1 MADYDDDRPDF
12 DAAFAD
18 DPGDEP
24 PKRRRGFSRRGRGA
38 EDTEGV
44 EDPDVIEDTASTGE
58 VPRSG
63 LRRFASSTPPSED
76 DDFDHLEEEPGGA
89 PPPPRRSSS
98 ASRRGGRG
106 GGRPPRRPPRGGSR
120 ASGGGASVL
129 QRPRGRLILAIA
141 FAAIL
146 ILVVTLVVRDCQ
158 RNQLEDQYT
167 SYLNGVAKLV
177 NDSAQQGQQLRQILA
192 NPRGE
197 RPPQLRQKIQTL
209 SQKAGGLVDQAETL
223 DPPDSLNEAQ
233 SSFVTTLEY
242 RVTGLSTLAANLP
255 TILQRNDVDFQ
266 ANSIAGSMQRFLASD
281 VIYQDSFAGPAA
293 QALEEDD
300 FTGTPVPKAQ
310 PFLPNPALAA
320 NEGARTLLP
329 NLKRRTAQS
338 GGGGAASGTLR
349 GTSLVSTEALPSE
362 TRLTPGSLTSVQGG
376 GDLKWRVTVEN
387 GGDFDE
393 SNIVVTATLSYPD
406 TPNEPDSKQASI
418 ESLGL
423 GESTTVEIPGP
434 STPVFGEQ
442 GTLRIEIQP
451 VSGESSTDN
460 NAAEYPVKITI

>member
-18 DPGDEP
+18 DPDEEP
-24 PKRRRGFSRRGRGA
+24 PKRRRGFSRRRREE
-38 EDTEGV
+38 EDV
-44 EDPDVIEDTASTGE
+44 DTASTGE

-76 DDFDHLEEEPGGA
+76 DDFDHLSDDPAAE
-89 PPPPRRSSS
+89 PPPRRRSRP
-98 ASRRGGRG
+98 SRRGA
-106 GGRPPRRPPRGGSR
+106 GGRPPRRPGGGPRGG
-120 ASGGGASVL
+120 GGAAAL

-146 ILVVTLVVRDCQ
+146 IVVITLVVRDCQ

-177 NDSAQQGQQLRQILA
+177 SDSAQQGQSLRQVLA
-192 NPRGE
+192 NPRGD
-197 RPPQLRQKIQTL
+197 RPPLLRQKIQAIA
-209 SQKAGGLVDQAETL
+209 QQAGGLVDEAESL
-223 DPPDSLNEAQ
+223 DPPGALGDAQ
-233 SSFVTTLEY
+233 RSFVTALEY
-242 RVTGLSTLAANLP
+242 RVTGLSTLATNLP
-255 TILQRNDVDFQ
+255 TLLQRNDIDFQ

-293 QALEEDD
+293 QALEKDD
-300 FTGTPVPKAQ
+300 FSGTPVPKAQ
-310 PFLPNPALAA
+310 PFLPNPTLAT

-338 GGGGAASGTLR
+338 GGGGSATGTLR

-362 TRLTPGSLTSVQGG
+362 TRLTPGSPTSVQGG

-393 SNIVVTATLSYPD
+393 TNIVVTATFSYPD
-406 TPNEPDSKQASI
+406 TPNEPDTKEAQI
-418 ESLGL
+418 ESLNAGD
-423 GESTTVEIPGP
+423 STTVEVNGP
-434 STPVFGEQ
+434 TTPVFGEQ

>member
-1 MADYDDDRPDF
+1 VAEYDDDRPDF
-12 DAAFAD
+12 DAAFAE
-18 DPGDEP
+18 DPPDPADP
-24 PKRRRGFSRRGRGA
+24 PRRRRGFSRRDREA
-38 EDTEGV
+38 EDV
-44 EDPDVIEDTASTGE
+44 EDTASTGE

-63 LRRFASSTPPSED
+63 LRRFASSTPPPED
-76 DDFDHLEEEPGGA
+76 DDFDNLDDDPAAE
-89 PPPPRRSSS
+89 PPPPRSSS
-98 ASRRGGRG
+98 SSSRPSSGSTG
-106 GGRPPRRPPRGGSR
+106 GGRPPRRPPRGGST
-120 ASGGGASVL
+120 SGGAAAVMRG
-129 QRPRGRLILAIA
+129 PRGRLIVLIA

-146 ILVVTLVVRDCQ
+146 ILVITLVVRDCQ

-177 NDSAQQGQQLRQILA
+177 NDSAQQGQQLRQIMA
-192 NPRGE
+192 NPRGD
-197 RPPQLRQKIQTL
+197 RPPVLRQKIQAL
-209 SQKAGGLVDQAETL
+209 SQQAGSLVDQADTL
-223 DPPDSLNEAQ
+223 DPPGALNDAQ
-233 SSFVTTLEY
+233 NSFVTTLEY

-255 TILQRNDVDFQ
+255 AILQRNDIDFQ

-293 QALEEDD
+293 QALEKDD

-310 PFLPNPALAA
+310 PFLPNPALAS

-329 NLKRRTAQS
+329 NLKRRTAAS
-338 GGGGAASGTLR
+338 GGGAASGTLR

-362 TRLTPGSLTSVQGG
+362 TRLTPGSPTSVQGG

-418 ESLGL
+418 ESLGI
-423 GESTTVEIPGP
+423 GDSTTVEIAGP
-434 STPVFGEQ
+434 TTPVFGEQ
-442 GTLRIEIQP
+442 GILHIEIQP

-460 NAAEYPVKITI
+460 NAADYPVKITI

>member
-1 MADYDDDRPDF
+1 VADYDDDRPDF

-18 DPGDEP
+18 DPDNDP
-24 PKRRRGFSRRGRGA
+24 PKRRRGFSRRRRGA
-38 EDTEGV
+38 EDVG
-44 EDPDVIEDTASTGE
+44 DVEDTASTGE

-63 LRRFASSTPPSED
+63 LRGFASSTPPSED
-76 DDFDHLEEEPGGA
+76 DDFDHLEEEPGA
-89 PPPPRRSSS
+89 EPPPPPRSAS
-98 ASRRGGRG
+98 ASRRGGGR

-120 ASGGGASVL
+120 GAGGGASVL

-146 ILVVTLVVRDCQ
+146 ILVITLVVRDCQ

-177 NDSAQQGQQLRQILA
+177 NDSAQQGQQLRQVLA

-197 RPPQLRQKIQTL
+197 QPPKLRQKIQAL
-209 SQKAGGLVDQAETL
+209 SQQAGGLVDQAETL
-223 DPPDSLNEAQ
+223 DPPGALGDAQ
-233 SSFVTTLEY
+233 RSFVTALEY

-293 QALEEDD
+293 LALEKDD

-310 PFLPNPALAA
+310 PFLPNPALAT

-338 GGGGAASGTLR
+338 ASGGNASSTLR

-362 TRLTPGSLTSVQGG
+362 TRLTPGSPTSVQGG

-406 TPNEPDSKQASI
+406 TPNEPDSKEASI
-418 ESLGL
+418 ESLAL

-434 STPVFGEQ
+434 TTPVFGEQ

>member
-1 MADYDDDRPDF
+1 VADYDDDRPDF

-18 DPGDEP
+18 DPADPADP
-24 PKRRRGFSRRGRGA
+24 PKRRRGFSRRDRGA
-38 EDTEGV
+38 EE
-44 EDPDVIEDTASTGE
+44 IEDTASTGE

-76 DDFDHLEEEPGGA
+76 DDFDHLEDDSGAEA
-89 PPPPRRSSS
+89 PPPRSSS
-98 ASRRGGRG
+98 SSRRGRGG
-106 GGRPPRRPPRGGSR
+106 GGRPPRRSGST
-120 ASGGGASVL
+120 GGGAGAVL
-129 QRPRGRLILAIA
+129 QRPRGRLILLVA
-141 FAAIL
+141 FAAVL
-146 ILVVTLVVRDCQ
+146 ILVITLVVRDCQ

-177 NDSAQQGQQLRQILA
+177 NDSAQQGQQLRQVMA
-192 NPRGE
+192 NPRGD
-197 RPPQLRQKIQTL
+197 RPPVLRQKILAL
-209 SQKAGGLVDQAETL
+209 SQQAGGLVDQADTL
-223 DPPDSLNEAQ
+223 DPPGSLNDAQ
-233 SSFVTTLEY
+233 NSFVTALEY

-293 QALEEDD
+293 QALDKDD

-310 PFLPNPALAA
+310 PFLPNPALAS
-320 NEGARTLLP
+320 NEGARSLLP
-329 NLKRRTAQS
+329 NLKRRTAAS
-338 GGGGAASGTLR
+338 GSGGAASGTLR

-362 TRLTPGSLTSVQGG
+362 TRLTPGSPISVQGG

-406 TPNEPDSKQASI
+406 TPNEPDTKQASI
-418 ESLGL
+418 DSLGL

-434 STPVFGEQ
+434 TTPVFGEQ